1 MGCPLPAAVDL
12 AVVGAGVGGCALVA
26 ALRQGGWQGSIS
38 LLENG
43 RGPGGRTATRRS
55 RRDAGLRINHGA
67 PLFNIRA
74 QSAPLLLE
82 PLARGGW
89 IEPYGG
95 AIRSL
100 DDQGRLGPALSD
112 GFSDG
117 QLWQGRG
124 GMDQICQ
131 GLLALATAEAG
142 STERHHGCLVR
153 HLQPQAEGWRLLD
166 ADQQPL
172 LHCRWLVLS
181 GTLLAHPR
189 CRELLGWSDVPL
201 QTAAAQRSDP
211 QLKAAAAALAALGS
225 NASCNLLLPLPAATA
240 AVWQAQP
247 WRLLQFSAAAQ
258 QRWGLRRISLQ
269 AHAQQRWMA
278 VAESS
283 ADVAARHL
291 LVVGSGSAAEAA
303 LLADLQAAVQGAT
316 GLPCD
321 SAGAQLMRWGA
332 AFPQPPGLAANLQLC
347 PDSRIGFCGDAIAG
361 PGFGRVEGALNSA
374 AALAQQLLPLL

>member
-1 MGCPLPAAVDL
+1 MGYPLPTAVDL

-26 ALRQGGWQGSIS
+26 TLRQGGWQGSTC

-131 GLLALATAEAG
+131 GLLALATAKAG
-142 STERHHGCLVR
+142 RTERQHGCLVR
-153 HLQPQAEGWRLLD
+153 HLQPQAEGWLLLD
-166 ADQQPL
+166 TDQQPL
-172 LHCRWLVLS
+172 LRCRWLVLS

-201 QTAAAQRSDP
+201 QTAAAQRPDP
-211 QLKAAAAALAALGS
+211 QLQAAAAALAALDS
-225 NASCNLLLPLPAATA
+225 HASCNLMLQLPAAMA
-240 AVWQAQP
+240 ATWQAQP
-247 WRLLQFSAAAQ
+247 WRLLQFSATAQ

-269 AHAQQRWMA
+269 AHAQQRWVA

-283 ADVAARHL
+283 AVVAARHL
-291 LVVGSGSAAEAA
+291 PVLGSGSAAEAA
-303 LLADLQAAVQGAT
+303 VLAELQAAVQAAT
-316 GLPCD
+316 GLPCEG
-321 SAGAQLMRWGA
+321 AEAQLMRWGA
-332 AFPQPPGLAANLQLC
+332 AFPQPPGLPASLQLC
-347 PDSRIGFCGDAIAG
+347 PASRIGFCGDAIAG
-361 PGFGRVEGALNSA
+361 PGLGRVEGALNSA
-374 AALAQQLLPLL
+374 AALAQQLLPRL